1 MTLDAQSTEP
11 SRTHAVSVFLSLG
24 VSILLG
30 VAVLAYFGRAGAAAT
45 WIDGGYWALG
55 IAIAALLAVA
65 GTRVRAH
72 WGSLIGGLTIAVGAV
87 TGAFFL
93 ALAGAIFSMGFDGLA
108 FALGLGAGCLLLQL
122 VVAPR
127 FAQTGAQSLAD
138 LFALRY
144 PGRAARIACALAVGI
159 SMLTL
164 LVAELMATGLIGSRL
179 LGVDYGLAIVVGAFA
194 VFACFIVRGSGSGG
208 LDGFLF
214 PILIVAVL
222 VPLVMLSAS
231 WYGLPVPQIAY
242 GNALAQLQGL
252 EENLLEQELADPA
265 YMKPMM
271 TAFLTMTPLNFA
283 GIVLGLALGVAALP
297 SLLRRQ
303 GAAAGTAREARWS
316 AFWALLFVAFLL
328 TLAPVAAAYAKLQ
341 IATLIG
347 DRTPIANLPAWVFT
361 YGKLGMLQICGQAAT
376 DAAAVARACAALP
389 DPGPALRLQD
399 ITLDPDVVTLALPE
413 ITGLNRAWLGLMAT
427 AALAMALVTALGPL
441 TSVVSAVIGNHA
453 DAHGEQRTPRL
464 ASYGVAAVALAATAF
479 AAVAHPAGIV
489 EVATW
494 SFTLVAS
501 SLFPALFAALW
512 WRRASSFGAAA
523 AMLVGLAVALIYLI
537 GPQVFPVPFFEATAM
552 FSNAGVSGLE
562 YLGELK
568 DAWSAAEPGAAKDA
582 AWVAVEAYA
591 RSSADWWGISGLAAA
606 LLAVPASIVTLVIV
620 SLLAPAPRRTAET
633 AP

>member
-1 MTLDAQSTEP
+1 MTLDAPSTEP
-11 SRTHAVSVFLSLG
+11 PRLRALGVFLSLG
-24 VSILLG
+24 ASILLG
-30 VAVLAYFGRAGAAAT
+30 VAVLVFFGRAGVAAT

-55 IAIAALLAVA
+55 IGIAALLALA
-65 GTRVRAH
+65 GTRVRAY

-93 ALAGAIFSMGFDGLA
+93 ALTGAIFSMGFDGLA

-122 VVAPR
+122 VIAPR

-144 PGRAARIACALAVGI
+144 PGRAVRVACALTVGI
-159 SMLTL
+159 SMLAL

-194 VFACFIVRGSGSGG
+194 VFACFVVRGSGSGG
-208 LDGFLF
+208 LDGLLF

-231 WYGLPVPQIAY
+231 WYGLPLPQIAY

-252 EENLLEQELADPA
+252 EESLLDQELADPA

-271 TAFLTMTPLNFA
+271 TAFLTLTPLNFA

-303 GAAAGTAREARWS
+303 VVAVGTAPQARWS

-328 TLAPVAAAYAKLQ
+328 TLAPVAATYAKLQ

-347 DRTPIANLPAWVFT
+347 DRTPIANLPAWIFT
-361 YGKLGMLQICGQAAT
+361 YGKLGMLHVCGQPAI
-376 DAAAVARACAALP
+376 DAAAVAQACAALP

-399 ITLDPDVVTLALPE
+399 IALDPDIVTLALPE
-413 ITGLNRAWLGLMAT
+413 ITGLDSAWLGLMAT
-427 AALAMALVTALGPL
+427 AALATALLTALGPL
-441 TSVVSAVIGNHA
+441 ASVVRAVVGSHA
-453 DAHGEQRTPRL
+453 DAQGEQRTPRL
-464 ASYGVAAVALAATAF
+464 ASYGVAAAALAATAF
-479 AAVAHPAGIV
+479 AAVAHPGSIV

-512 WRRASSFGAAA
+512 WRRASSVGAAA
-523 AMLVGLAVALIYLI
+523 AMLVGLTVALIYLI
-537 GPQVFPVPFFEATAM
+537 GPQLFPVPFFEATAAL
-552 FSNAGVSGLE
+552 SSAGASGLE
-562 YLGELK
+562 YLSELK
-568 DAWSAAEPGAAKDA
+568 DAWSAAEPGAAKVA
-582 AWVAVEAYA
+582 AWAALEAYA

-606 LLAVPASIVTLVIV
+606 LLAVPASIVTLVVV
-620 SLLAPAPRRTAET
+620 SVLTPAGRRGAET

>member
-1 MTLDAQSTEP
+1 MTLDAPSTEP
-11 SRTHAVSVFLSLG
+11 PRLRALAVFLGLG

-30 VAVLAYFGRAGAAAT
+30 VAVLPFFGRAGATAA

-55 IAIAALLAVA
+55 IGIAALLAVA

-72 WGSLIGGLTIAVGAV
+72 LGSLIGGLTIAVGAV

-122 VVAPR
+122 VIAPR
-127 FAQTGAQSLAD
+127 FTQTRAQSLAD

-144 PGRAARIACALAVGI
+144 PGRAARVACALAVGI

-194 VFACFIVRGSGSGG
+194 FFACFIVRGSGSGA

-214 PILIVAVL
+214 PILIVALL
-222 VPLVMLSAS
+222 VPLVMLSAA

-252 EENLLEQELADPA
+252 EESLLEQELADPA

-271 TAFLTMTPLNFA
+271 TAFLTLTPLNFA
-283 GIVLGLALGVAALP
+283 GIVLGLALGVAASP

-303 GAAAGTAREARWS
+303 VVAVGTSREARWS
-316 AFWALLFVAFLL
+316 ALWALVFVAFLL
-328 TLAPVAAAYAKLQ
+328 TLVPVAATYAKLQ

-347 DRTPIANLPAWVFT
+347 DRTPIADLPAWVFT
-361 YGKLGMLQICGQAAT
+361 YGKLGMLHVCGQPAT
-376 DAAAVARACAALP
+376 DPGAVAQACAALP
-389 DPGPALRLQD
+389 DPAPALRLQD
-399 ITLDPDVVTLALPE
+399 IALDPDVVTLALPE
-413 ITGLNRAWLGLMAT
+413 ITGLDRAWLGVVAT
-427 AALAMALVTALGPL
+427 AALATALVTALGPL
-441 TSVVSAVIGNHA
+441 ASVVRAVVGNHA
-453 DAHGEQRTPRL
+453 DAQSEQRAPRL

-479 AAVAHPAGIV
+479 AAVAHPVGIV

-512 WRRASSFGAAA
+512 WRRANSYGAAA
-523 AMLVGLAVALIYLI
+523 AMLAGLAVTLVYLI
-537 GPQVFPVPFFEATAM
+537 GSQLFPVPFFEATAVL
-552 FSNAGVSGLE
+552 SNAGVSGLE
-562 YLGELK
+562 YLAELK
-568 DAWSAAEPGAAKDA
+568 DVWSAAAPGAAKDA
-582 AWVAVEAYA
+582 AWAALEAYA

-606 LLAVPASIVTLVIV
+606 LLAVPAGIVTLIV
-620 SLLAPAPRRTAET
+620 ASLLVPAGRHGAET

>member
-1 MTLDAQSTEP
+1 MTLDAPTTDP
-11 SRTHAVSVFLSLG
+11 PRIRALAVFLGLG

-30 VAVLAYFGRAGAAAT
+30 VAALVIFGRAGAAAT

-55 IAIAALLAVA
+55 IGIAALLAVTA
-65 GTRVRAH
+65 SRVRAY
-72 WGSLIGGLTIAVGAV
+72 WGRLTGGLTIAVGVV

-144 PGRAARIACALAVGI
+144 PGRAGRIACALAVGI

-164 LVAELMATGLIGSRL
+164 LVAELMATGLVGSRL
-179 LGVDYGLAIVVGAFA
+179 LGVEYGLATVVGACA
-194 VFACFIVRGSGSGG
+194 VFACFVVRGNGSGG
-208 LDGFLF
+208 IDGLLF
-214 PILIVAVL
+214 SVLIVALL
-222 VPLVMLSAS
+222 VPLVLLSAS

-242 GNALAQLQGL
+242 GNALWQLQGL
-252 EENLLEQELADPA
+252 EETLLEQELADPA

-271 TAFLTMTPLNFA
+271 TAFLSLTPLNFA
-283 GIVLGLALGVAALP
+283 GIVLGLALGLAALP
-297 SLLRRQ
+297 SILRRQ
-303 GAAAGTAREARWS
+303 VMTTGTAREARWS
-316 AFWALLFVAFLL
+316 AFWALVFVAFLL
-328 TLAPVAAAYAKLQ
+328 TLVPVAAVYAKLQ

-347 DRTPIANLPAWVFT
+347 DRTPIASLPAWVFT
-361 YGKLGMLQICGQAAT
+361 YGKLGMLHVCGQPAT
-376 DAAAVARACAALP
+376 DAAAVAQACAALP

-413 ITGLNRAWLGLMAT
+413 IAGLDRAWLGLMAA
-427 AALAMALVTALGPL
+427 AALATALVTALGPL
-441 TSVVSAVIGNHA
+441 ALVVRAVVGNHA
-453 DAHGEQRTPRL
+453 DAQGEQRTPRL
-464 ASYGVAAVALAATAF
+464 ASYGVAAAALAATAF
-479 AAVAHPAGIV
+479 AAVAHPGGIV

-523 AMLVGLAVALIYLI
+523 AMLAGLAVALVYLI
-537 GPQVFPVPFFEATAM
+537 GPQLFPVPFFEATAGL
-552 FSNAGVSGLE
+552 SNAGVSGLE

-582 AWVAVEAYA
+582 ARAALEAYA

-606 LLAVPASIVTLVIV
+606 LLAVPAGVVTLVVV
-620 SLLAPAPRRTAET
+620 SLLVPGGRRGAET